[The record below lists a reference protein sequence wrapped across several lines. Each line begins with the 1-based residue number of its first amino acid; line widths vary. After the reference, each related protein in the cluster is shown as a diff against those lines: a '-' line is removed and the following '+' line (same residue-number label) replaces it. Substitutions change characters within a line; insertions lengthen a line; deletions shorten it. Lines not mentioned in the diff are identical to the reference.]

1 MSAATIRAN
10 LAAGAASANTET
22 ARSICLRKKT
32 NFAIRFLPAELS
44 RTMEGIDPFDAFLS

>member
-1 MSAATIRAN
+1 MSAATIRPN